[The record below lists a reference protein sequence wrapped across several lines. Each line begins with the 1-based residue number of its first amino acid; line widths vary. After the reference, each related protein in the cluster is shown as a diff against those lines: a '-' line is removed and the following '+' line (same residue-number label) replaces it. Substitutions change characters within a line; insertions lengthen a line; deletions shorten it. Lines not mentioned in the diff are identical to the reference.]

1 MEATSSGNVG
11 GECRGNGSLVVGSQ
25 NANTSSTI
33 EDQDKLEKICVPF
46 PNSRRDWE
54 LHQNKTCFDMA
65 LKQGDAAAGIRWIL
79 SFPRRQDLM
88 QVVVGQAKTRTP
100 LRSLPVAS
108 SPRERKLKKSP
119 LGQREF
125 ESRTPAPARP
135 AA

>member
-54 LHQNKTCFDMA
+54 LHQNKTCVDMA
-65 LKQGDAAAGIRWIL
+65 LKQGDAAAGIRQGDAAAGIRWIL

-88 QVVVGQAKTRTP
+88 QVVVGQAKNTYTFAKPPRGKFTKGEEAEEE
-100 LRSLPVAS
+100 PVGS
-108 SPRERKLKKSP
+108 K
-119 LGQREF
+119 GV
-125 ESRTPAPARP
+125 
-135 AA
+135 

>member
-46 PNSRRDWE
+46 PNSRRDWD

-88 QVVVGQAKTRTP
+88 QVVVGQAKNTYTFAKPPRGKFTKGEEAEEE
-100 LRSLPVAS
+100 PVGS
-108 SPRERKLKKSP
+108 K
-119 LGQREF
+119 GV
-125 ESRTPAPARP
+125 
-135 AA
+135 